1 MQKINERETDNRKLF
16 HFSRSAPHMS
26 METINFSPCYLFAPF
41 YRMRFIIVISSKV
54 LFNWIHQ
61 NPMPESRNSLW
72 VDFFSSSTGMD
83 PVLFQSTVKKNYRI
97 FRRLKSIWS
106 PLETSNI
113 EWCIRAVDLHI
124 TIALEWPIAI
134 DTHKYPNCMQLSEPT
149 DMREKKLSQ
158 ERGRRVHSSK
168 SRDSSEWVHSTVS

>member
-16 HFSRSAPHMS
+16 HFSRFAPHMS

-54 LFNWIHQ
+54 LFSWIHQ

-83 PVLFQSTVKKNYRI
+83 PVFFQSTVKKNYRI

-113 EWCIRAVDLHI
+113 VWCIRAVDLHI